1 MSGTSGPLGKAA
13 AWAMFDRIV
22 EQAAADEG
30 PGVNP
35 WRFDQAGPVFAP
47 DYATLRRLLAVP
59 LLLGSTSQSGIP
71 ALALDVWT
79 AYELRRAGFDPDRV
93 WPRARPPRIL
103 PSTLSAVQKSATQ
116 RQRAVLA
123 EILASGKTYDG
134 ETGASANILGKN
146 YVKQVD
152 VVISS
157 WNTGPELMISTKRM
171 DSSFGNNA
179 ANRVEESYGDA
190 KNLRSR
196 HPQAALGFVYSLS
209 STAFTPENRRVADW
223 IVDLLGKLG
232 REDDAYDAVAL
243 IVPDLADRTHRR
255 PTTRATAP
263 RMLPTSR
270 WSRPASNPNP
280 NPNPALPLADAPQRA
295 GPPPRRPAGDRATPR
310 RRATRTTTGNLL
322 RRHGQP
328 RARQLPDQLPRAG
341 PSPPRDTERRHW
353 LNSSGTSTRRQRGLR
368 PGGLPARW
376 RGNCLARL
384 GEMTAIDSLMSAL
397 DDMGEGQYGRAEVS
411 LRVDLALA
419 FRARGDVVESQL
431 HARRAGD
438 LAGRTGSQRQR
449 RRIAQLLSA

>member
-1 MSGTSGPLGKAA
+1 MSGTSGKAE
-13 AWAMFDRIV
+13 AWALFDRIV
-22 EQAAADEG
+22 EQAAADT
-30 PGVNP
+30 VTTNP
-35 WRFDQAGPVFAP
+35 WRFDRTGQVFAP

-103 PSTLSAVQKSATQ
+103 PSTLAAVRKGATQ
-116 RQRAVLA
+116 RQRAVLD

-152 VVISS
+152 VVISA

-209 STAFTPENRRVADW
+209 STAFSPENRRVADW

-243 IVPDLADRTHRR
+243 IVPDLSGYISPSSDDSAEPIDEQPLVAAGLEHASDDAAGPLPIPRTELDRRLDD
-255 PTTRATAP
+255 
-263 RMLPTSR
+263 LPQVELR
-270 WSRPASNPNP
+270 HDVVP
-280 NPNPALPLADAPQRA
+280 PAL
-295 GPPPRRPAGDRATPR
+295 RPEAFFAVMVNRVLDNCPINFHEEARTRRATPST
-310 RRATRTTTGNLL
+310 AT
-322 RRHGQP
+322 P
-328 RARQLPDQLPRAG
+328 
-341 PSPPRDTERRHW
+341 
-353 LNSSGTSTRRQRGLR
+353 
-368 PGGLPARW
+368 
-376 RGNCLARL
+376 
-384 GEMTAIDSLMSAL
+384 
-397 DDMGEGQYGRAEVS
+397 
-411 LRVDLALA
+411 
-419 FRARGDVVESQL
+419 
-431 HARRAGD
+431 
-438 LAGRTGSQRQR
+438 
-449 RRIAQLLSA
+449 

>member
-1 MSGTSGPLGKAA
+1 MSSTSGKAE
-13 AWAMFDRIV
+13 AWALFDRIV

-35 WRFDQAGPVFAP
+35 WRFDVAGPVFEP

-79 AYELRRAGFDPDRV
+79 AHELRRAGFDPDRV

-103 PSTLSAVQKSATQ
+103 PSTLTAVRRGATN
-116 RQRAVLA
+116 RQRAVLD
-123 EILASGKTYDG
+123 EILAAGKAYDG

-152 VVISS
+152 VVISA

-209 STAFTPENRRVADW
+209 SNAFTAEHRRVADW

-243 IVPDLADRTHRR
+243 IVPDLAGEPGPLTVAGEDAVDEQ
-255 PTTRATAP
+255 PLVAAGVEPAP
-263 RMLPTSR
+263 E
-270 WSRPASNPNP
+270 AD
-280 NPNPALPLADAPQRA
+280 ALPLALSRSELDRRLDDLPSVALRHDVV
-295 GPPPRRPAGDRATPR
+295 PPVLTPEVFFAAMVNRILDNCPINFHEEARTRRATPS
-310 RRATRTTTGNLL
+310 TT
-322 RRHGQP
+322 
-328 RARQLPDQLPRAG
+328 AG
-341 PSPPRDTERRHW
+341 
-353 LNSSGTSTRRQRGLR
+353 
-368 PGGLPARW
+368 
-376 RGNCLARL
+376 
-384 GEMTAIDSLMSAL
+384 
-397 DDMGEGQYGRAEVS
+397 
-411 LRVDLALA
+411 
-419 FRARGDVVESQL
+419 
-431 HARRAGD
+431 
-438 LAGRTGSQRQR
+438 
-449 RRIAQLLSA
+449 

>member
-1 MSGTSGPLGKAA
+1 
-13 AWAMFDRIV
+13 MFDRLV
-22 EQAAADEG
+22 DQAAANEG
-30 PGVNP
+30 LGTNP
-35 WRFDQAGPVFAP
+35 WRFDETGQNYAP
-47 DYATLRRLLAVP
+47 DYATLQRLLAVP

-103 PSTLSAVQKSATQ
+103 PSTLSAVRKGATQ
-116 RQRAVLA
+116 RQRAVLD

-152 VVISS
+152 VVISA

-209 STAFTPENRRVADW
+209 YTAFSPENRRVADW

-243 IVPDLADRTHRR
+243 IVPDLAAPAQADRTATDVEVDEQPLVAAGVEPGPDDPARPLALPRSELDRR
-255 PTTRATAP
+255 LDD
-263 RMLPTSR
+263 LPAIGLR
-270 WSRPASNPNP
+270 HDVVP
-280 NPNPALPLADAPQRA
+280 PAL
-295 GPPPRRPAGDRATPR
+295 RPEAFFAAMVNRVLDNCPI
-310 RRATRTTTGNLL
+310 NF
-322 RRHGQP
+322 HEQ
-328 RARQLPDQLPRAG
+328 AR
-341 PSPPRDTERRHW
+341 
-353 LNSSGTSTRRQRGLR
+353 
-368 PGGLPARW
+368 
-376 RGNCLARL
+376 
-384 GEMTAIDSLMSAL
+384 
-397 DDMGEGQYGRAEVS
+397 
-411 LRVDLALA
+411 
-419 FRARGDVVESQL
+419 
-431 HARRAGD
+431 ARRAAPRSGM
-438 LAGRTGSQRQR
+438 R
-449 RRIAQLLSA
+449 

>member
-1 MSGTSGPLGKAA
+1 MSSPSGKAE

-30 PGVNP
+30 PGTNP
-35 WRFDQAGPVFAP
+35 WRFDETGQTYAP
-47 DYATLRRLLAVP
+47 DYATLQRLLAVP

-79 AYELRRAGFDPDRV
+79 AYELRRAGFAPDRV

-103 PSTLSAVQKSATQ
+103 PSTLSAVRKGATQ
-116 RQRAVLA
+116 RQRAVLD
-123 EILASGKTYDG
+123 EILAAGKTYDG

-152 VVISS
+152 VVISA

-209 STAFTPENRRVADW
+209 STAFTPEHRRVADW

-243 IVPDLADRTHRR
+243 LVPGTGRPRRNRRRGRRAAPRRGGRRARPRR
-255 PTTRATAP
+255 PG
-263 RMLPTSR
+263 TSP
-270 WSRPASNPNP
+270 RPAPH
-280 NPNPALPLADAPQRA
+280 RA
-295 GPPPRRPAGDRATPR
+295 GPSPRRPSRDRAAPR
-310 RRATRTTTGNLL
+310 RSPVRAAAGSLL

-328 RARQLPDQLPRAG
+328 GTRQLPDQLPRG
-341 PSPPRDTERRHW
+341 GQ
-353 LNSSGTSTRRQRGLR
+353 GT
-368 PGGLPARW
+368 
-376 RGNCLARL
+376 
-384 GEMTAIDSLMSAL
+384 
-397 DDMGEGQYGRAEVS
+397 
-411 LRVDLALA
+411 
-419 FRARGDVVESQL
+419 ARGTTCYFPLIGAASL
-431 HARRAGD
+431 P
-438 LAGRTGSQRQR
+438 QR
-449 RRIAQLLSA
+449 RMSSRSWAYSADHDS